1 MRNTTIKVRMSC
13 NYLYN
18 VAIDDNIQIF
28 IFHPIVFWASHLD
41 QRRIVNFAEK
51 SLNTD
56 TSFYELAALI
66 HHNLC
71 SFIHYQILLVLQ
83 NFYKRLFAPSR
94 LDLCKGLKPGEHD
107 LKGI

>member
-41 QRRIVNFAEK
+41 QGRLVNFAEK
-51 SLNTD
+51 NLN
-56 TSFYELAALI
+56 
-66 HHNLC
+66 
-71 SFIHYQILLVLQ
+71 
-83 NFYKRLFAPSR
+83 NFL
-94 LDLCKGLKPGEHD
+94 
-107 LKGI
+107 